1 MKSIDK
7 STRLT
12 NYLNDFILIYILWY
26 VLIVIINGSNYFSL
40 FYLTT
45 FVYYLVLEYVF
56 QQTIGKMVTKTKV
69 IYNQEGKP
77 GIFRTI
83 LRSLFRLVPIDV
95 ISYLFGTEIGIHDSW
110 SFTRIVYVNEN

>member
-12 NYLNDFILIYILWY
+12 NYLIDFILIYILWY
-26 VLIVIINGSNYFSL
+26 VLIVVVDGSNYFSL

-45 FVYYLVLEYVF
+45 FVYYLVLEYAF

-69 IYNQEGKP
+69 IYHQGGKP
-77 GIFRTI
+77 GFFRTF
-83 LRSLFRLVPIDV
+83 LRSLFRLIPIDAF
-95 ISYLFGTEIGIHDSW
+95 SYLLGTEIGIHDSW
-110 SFTRIVYVNEN
+110 SFTRIIYVNEN